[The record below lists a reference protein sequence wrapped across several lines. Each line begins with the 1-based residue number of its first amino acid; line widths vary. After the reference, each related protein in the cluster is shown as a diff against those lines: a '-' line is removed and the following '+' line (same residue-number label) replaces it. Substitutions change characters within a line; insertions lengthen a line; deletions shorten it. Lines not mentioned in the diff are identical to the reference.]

1 MMISDTLN
9 WHDYDGFTEI
19 TAPSSNVYSADEDES
34 KRIIVHKTLLQ
45 NCSAGESELKI
56 IIVHKTLL
64 HNYSADVGELC
75 STEID
80 ISEYTITRKKDA
92 EYEESSV
99 TKEMP
104 IYFNIFECGGNIL
117 DIIDVTYER
126 ACMATPKDKYYT
138 KLLKTLVDDNNRNG
152 SPLSNENIKI
162 LFSIVMK
169 ETEAEI
175 EHDIKEI
182 KMDNSFQSPVQK
194 KYISTIN
201 NSGYN

>member
-1 MMISDTLN
+1 
-9 WHDYDGFTEI
+9 
-19 TAPSSNVYSADEDES
+19 
-34 KRIIVHKTLLQ
+34 
-45 NCSAGESELKI
+45 
-56 IIVHKTLL
+56 
-64 HNYSADVGELC
+64 
-75 STEID
+75 
-80 ISEYTITRKKDA
+80 
-92 EYEESSV
+92 
-99 TKEMP
+99 MP

-126 ACMATPKDKYYT
+126 AFMATPKDKYYT

-152 SPLSNENIKI
+152 SPLSNENIKK